1 MSHIRTKSIVAG
13 ALLALIVTASSG
25 CEPYYDCDYRYDRYG
40 RNDRYERDRDWR
52 RDRYDRYDDRYYDRE
67 NWRYGRDR
75 YSRRDEREQSVT
87 TINVTKQGA
96 IPRRRFCSAR
106 F

>member
-40 RNDRYERDRDWR
+40 RNDRYERIGTGAAIVTIDMTTDTTTAKIGATVATVIA
-52 RDRYDRYDDRYYDRE
+52 DAMSE
-67 NWRYGRDR
+67 K
-75 YSRRDEREQSVT
+75 QSVT
-87 TINVTKQGA
+87 TINVTNRARYNGA
-96 IPRRRFCSAR
+96 LLSSAR